1 MGFELTSLEND
12 NQEEI
17 IVWTSAITSQREGGS
32 WCVLGLINLIKH
44 CRYVN
49 HTNLRYKAE
58 LCAGINTDFLLAF
71 YKSVGKSLSVG

>member
-17 IVWTSAITSQREGGS
+17 IVWTSAITAQREGGS
-32 WCVLGLINLIKH
+32 WYVLGLITLIKH
-44 CRYVN
+44 CRSIN

-58 LCAGINTDFLLAF
+58 FCAGINTIFLLTF
-71 YKSVGKSLSVG
+71 YSQ